1 MGSADSARLGD
12 PLPRPLLI
20 VGVPLAG
27 IALTLLFI
35 FLGFPYDRLAETL
48 AAEAERSAG
57 VALRFGTV
65 SSHVG
70 LRGPGIRARDVS
82 ATARGGTPFS
92 VHEVVVRPAWSLS
105 WFRGLPAIHLD
116 VDSDSFQAD
125 GTLTL
130 GAEPGWNGEIRELTL
145 ADLPLADL
153 LGEFDIG
160 GQLAVRADLR
170 QVGGELQGVLHFEA
184 RDGALTVP
192 GSPMPIPFDQ
202 LTGDLEL
209 GNEHFVRVEKIS
221 LRGDMLEAELVG
233 TIGKSA
239 VRGREP
245 LDLSLEIVLE
255 APMLR
260 SLVSQVVRLD
270 RSGSGSLEIG
280 GTLSDPR
287 VR

>member
-1 MGSADSARLGD
+1 MGSAGSARLGD

-70 LRGPGIRARDVS
+70 LRGPGIRARDVA

-116 VDSDSFQAD
+116 VDSDIFQAH

-170 QVGGELQGVLHFEA
+170 QVDGELQGVLHFEA
-184 RDGALTVP
+184 RNGALTVP

-221 LRGDMLEAELVG
+221 LRGDILEAELVG
-233 TIGKSA
+233 TIGKSP

-270 RSGSGSLEIG
+270 RRGSGSLEIG